1 MAGSDQLLLQ
11 FDQSPQFVDD
21 ITFIDSE
28 DLPPYHT
35 INNGDLFN
43 LSLSLDTTDL
53 THGLHRFAAKYIPQI
68 PRWAIKEFSQD
79 GGTVMDPFM
88 GSGTTLVE
96 ALTFN
101 RKAIGL
107 DIDPLAHL
115 IASAKI
121 SCPSSSRII
130 ELGVQLKEGW
140 LAPAAE
146 LVSPMPDVVNFEH
159 WFTHDAWTKLQALL
173 FAIDAL
179 ECTDDERSY
188 ILVVFSSILRLVSNA
203 DDQSQ
208 KTYVSG
214 TNPKTPP
221 EVRETFWKFY
231 AKAIKRLQ
239 KLEKAKHRDA
249 VANIDFASDAL
260 AIHQPAAS
268 VDLMVT
274 SPPYLDSVD
283 YMYNFMAEYFWLGPR
298 LGIANRKEFNL
309 RRKEPVGAKNPV
321 QTRPELPSAV
331 AQIVKE
337 AQLAP
342 ERNKAAVGYLTG
354 MHQHMREAASVLKT
368 GAYYVM
374 VVGNSQTKEGILPVH
389 DCLVALAA
397 HEGLHLDKAFG
408 YRIRR
413 HYMKFPRKGRGGIIL
428 IDWIL
433 VFRKDQRAQQ
443 QHQALPLPW
452 AALHNDAVA
461 H

>member
-1 MAGSDQLLLQ
+1 MPGSDQILLQ
-11 FDQSPQFVDD
+11 LDQIPQLVDD
-21 ITFIDSE
+21 IKFIDTE

-35 INNGDLFN
+35 IQNGDLFS
-43 LSLSLDTTDL
+43 LSLSLDTTDM

-68 PRWAIKEFSQD
+68 PRWAIKEFSPVR
-79 GGTVMDPFM
+79 GRVLDPFM

-101 RKAIGL
+101 REAIGL
-107 DIDPLAHL
+107 DIDPLAQL
-115 IASAKI
+115 ITSAKI
-121 SCPSSSRII
+121 SCPSSARII
-130 ELGVQLKEGW
+130 GLGNQIKEQW
-140 LAPAAE
+140 LTPASA
-146 LVSPMPDVVNFEH
+146 LTSPMPDVVNFEH

-173 FAIDAL
+173 SVVDSL
-179 ECTDDERSY
+179 ECADDERDY
-188 ILVVFSSILRLVSNA
+188 ILTVFSSILRLVSNA

-239 KLEKAKHRDA
+239 RLEQARHRAA
-249 VANIDFASDAL
+249 VASIDYASDAL
-260 AIHQPAAS
+260 AIKQPAETI
-268 VDLMVT
+268 DLVVT

-298 LGIANRKEFNL
+298 LGIANRKEFNA
-309 RRKEPVGAKNPV
+309 RRKEPVGAKNPS
-321 QTRPELPSAV
+321 QKRPNLPLEVARLV
-331 AQIVKE
+331 AQ
-337 AQLAP
+337 AQLSP
-342 ERNKAAVGYLTG
+342 ERNKAAIGYLTG
-354 MHQHMREAASVLKT
+354 MHQHMREAATVLKPS
-368 GAYYVM
+368 AYYVM

-428 IDWIL
+428 IDWVL
-433 VFRKDQRAQQ
+433 VFQKKYQMTLNYEP
-443 QHQALPLPW
+443 LPLPW